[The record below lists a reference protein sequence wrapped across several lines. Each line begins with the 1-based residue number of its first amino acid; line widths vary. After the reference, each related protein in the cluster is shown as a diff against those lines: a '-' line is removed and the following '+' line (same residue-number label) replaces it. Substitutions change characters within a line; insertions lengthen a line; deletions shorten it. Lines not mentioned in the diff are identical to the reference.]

1 MIEGFLVSMLRT
13 APTNNLRLII
23 DIAISPPNPISVH
36 PITFV
41 DSDLRSNFFPCD
53 EEEALFLDL
62 DEGTKTHRCVDK
74 GDGGL
79 RYYGFDNGSGGI

>member
-1 MIEGFLVSMLRT
+1 MLHT
-13 APTNNLRLII
+13 APTNNVRLIL
-23 DIAISPPNPISVH
+23 DIAISQPNLISAH

-41 DSDLRSNFFPCD
+41 DSDLRSKFFSCD
-53 EEEALFLDL
+53 EEEALFVDL
-62 DEGTKTHRCVDK
+62 DECAEIYRCVDN